1 MRITRLLAFAVPI
14 VPHAQMRAKHGRA
27 GGFSRTYKDPRQVA
41 EEQALLAHLVAY
53 QPPEP
58 FDGMLLLGV
67 RAYMP
72 IPASKPKRWKKNAAL
87 GLLRPVTKPDMD
99 NLLKHVKD
107 CLSMQRFWI
116 DDRIVV
122 GYLAGTG
129 KYYSE
134 RPRWEIEIARL
145 ENEDARLQVT
155 S

>member
-1 MRITRLLAFAVPI
+1 ME
-14 VPHAQMRAKHGRA
+14 KGR
-27 GGFSRTYKDPRQVA
+27 R
-41 EEQALLAHLVAY
+41 
-53 QPPEP
+53 
-58 FDGMLLLGV
+58 
-67 RAYMP
+67 
-72 IPASKPKRWKKNAAL
+72 
-87 GLLRPVTKPDMD
+87 LLRPVTKPDMD